1 MGNSNDPEWRNAIN
15 HMLHFSF
22 VLKAETEVR
31 LNDELGIGLAD
42 HEGLMNL
49 KASGGSLRMSE
60 IAERLVLSRG
70 GITKLVDRLEERG
83 YVHRAPSTQ
92 DRRVTLVEIT
102 ESGKETAGQ
111 SRLIIDELLVARW
124 GDRIT
129 DEEARFITELIRRA
143 YHDEHSE
150 LIDRQSDA
158 G

>member
-1 MGNSNDPEWRNAIN
+1 MGKTKDPAWRNAIN

-22 VLKAETEVR
+22 VLKAEIEVR

-49 KASGGSLRMSE
+49 NASGGALRMSE

-83 YVHRAPSTQ
+83 YLRRIGSAE

-102 ESGKETAGQ
+102 DVGRETAAK
-111 SRLIIDELLVARW
+111 SRAVIDEILVQRW
-124 GDRIT
+124 ANRIS
-129 DEEARFITELIRRA
+129 DEEANLVTDLIRRA
-143 YHDEHSE
+143 YHDEHFE
-150 LIDRQSDA
+150 LIDD
-158 G
+158 